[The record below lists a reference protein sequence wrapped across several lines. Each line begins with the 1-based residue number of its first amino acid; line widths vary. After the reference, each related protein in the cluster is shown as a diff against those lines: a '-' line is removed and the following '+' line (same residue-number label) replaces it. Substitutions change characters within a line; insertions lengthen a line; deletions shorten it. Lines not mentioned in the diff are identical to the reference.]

1 MSFFVDDHL
10 LEMAEDEGTV
20 EFFRRYMAGFVI
32 SKRESAISHCGA
44 LNDNSNDSISITDL
58 MCSMLS
64 VTPVVRN
71 EPLFGDSIARQEM
84 DDNCFN
90 RSIQRPLTYES
101 TVTCSVSNLLYD
113 SRELYDSRFSGAS
126 QYPNCYNVT
135 LDDSKLL
142 LEQENT
148 TNYAIID
155 NEFEVDGAVKQETE
169 FKRLGGTQPIGRMH
183 APYNTEMTGATIYYN
198 NQVCNLL

>member
-32 SKRESAISHCGA
+32 SKRESAISHCGT

-71 EPLFGDSIARQEM
+71 EPLFGDSIARQEEM
-84 DDNCFN
+84 DDNCFS
-90 RSIQRPLTYES
+90 RFIGLEQRPLTYES
-101 TVTCSVSNLLYD
+101 TVTCSVSNLNYMYNFL
-113 SRELYDSRFSGAS
+113 GPS
-126 QYPNCYNVT
+126 QYPDCYNVT
-135 LDDSKLL
+135 LHDTKLL
-142 LEQENT
+142 LEQDNT
-148 TNYAIID
+148 TNFAIID

-169 FKRLGGTQPIGRMH
+169 FKRLGGIQPIGRMH

>member
-1 MSFFVDDHL
+1 MNFFVDDHL

-44 LNDNSNDSISITDL
+44 LNDNSNNSISITDL

-71 EPLFGDSIARQEM
+71 EPLFGDSIARQEEM
-84 DDNCFN
+84 DDNCFS
-90 RSIQRPLTYES
+90 RFIGLEQRPLTYES
-101 TVTCSVSNLLYD
+101 TVTCSVSNLNYMYNFL
-113 SRELYDSRFSGAS
+113 GPS
-126 QYPNCYNVT
+126 QYPDCYNVT
-135 LDDSKLL
+135 LHDTKLL
-142 LEQENT
+142 LEQDNT
-148 TNYAIID
+148 TQFALID

-169 FKRLGGTQPIGRMH
+169 SKRLGGIQPIGRMH

>member
-32 SKRESAISHCGA
+32 SKRESAISHCGT

-71 EPLFGDSIARQEM
+71 EPLFGDSIARQEEM
-84 DDNCFN
+84 DDNCFS
-90 RSIQRPLTYES
+90 RFIGLEQRPLTYES
-101 TVTCSVSNLLYD
+101 TVTCSVSNLNYMYNFL
-113 SRELYDSRFSGAS
+113 GAS

-142 LEQENT
+142 LEQDNT
-148 TNYAIID
+148 TNFALID

-169 FKRLGGTQPIGRMH
+169 FKRLGGIQPIGRMH